1 VRVQERKESGTREVG
16 SGEEVGT
23 DCNGEGG

>member
-1 VRVQERKESGTREVG
+1 VRVQERKESGVRKVG

-23 DCNGEGG
+23 DRDCEGG